1 VPIRRPDAARDLASF
16 EARSR
21 AVPFSPVPQAGIPR
35 HGSFAMPTP
44 PVLQF
49 DELLSP
55 IDGENPSG
63 RSLKYQP
70 LWDDITSARRGRT
83 DAVTEGADSEPDW
96 QRVQALACD
105 ALGTKSKDL
114 QIAGWLTE
122 ALVHTSGFAGAR
134 DGLRLIRGLVESY
147 WETLYPELE
156 PEDPEVRAAPLY
168 WLTDAQAGARLP
180 GLIREIAIALPDG
193 EAGVFSTASKQSF
206 QTRTQRD
213 GEDSR
218 EYAER
223 AREAQER
230 SERFQSAVNGTPD
243 TFYITLRED
252 LAECMEEVRAAEKTI
267 DEKLGVDHSPSFS
280 AVRTALEDCSE
291 AIEQICR
298 QRGIGALPNA
308 DAAEAD
314 SANGTPIGAT
324 NGSAGGNGPL
334 RTRAEAV
341 NRLREV
347 VDFFKKT
354 EPHSP
359 VALLIDRAVRWA
371 NSPFESV
378 LAELI
383 QDDST
388 LSRIRDTLGLPPQEE
403 GE

>member
-1 VPIRRPDAARDLASF
+1 
-16 EARSR
+16 
-21 AVPFSPVPQAGIPR
+21 
-35 HGSFAMPTP
+35 MPSP

-49 DELLSP
+49 DELLAP
-55 IDGENPSG
+55 IAGENPSG
-63 RSLKYQP
+63 ESLKYQP
-70 LWDDITSARRGRT
+70 LWDEITAARRGRT

-96 QRVQALACD
+96 RRVQELACD
-105 ALGTKSKDL
+105 AIEARSKDL

-122 ALVHTSGFAGAR
+122 ALIHTSGFAGLR

-156 PEDPEVRAAPLY
+156 EDDPEVRAAPLY

-180 GLIREIAIALPDG
+180 GTIREIGIALPDG
-193 EAGVFSTASKQSF
+193 QGEVFSTASKQSF
-206 QTRTQRD
+206 QTRTQRE

-223 AREAQER
+223 SRESQER
-230 SERFQSAVNGTPD
+230 SESFQSAVNSTPD
-243 TFYITLRED
+243 AFYITLRED
-252 LAECMEEVRAAEKTI
+252 LAECMDEVRATEKTI
-267 DEKLGVDHSPSFS
+267 DEKLGVDHAPSFS
-280 AVRTALEDCSE
+280 AVRTALEDCSD

-298 QRGIGALPNA
+298 PRGIGAQAEA

-314 SANGTPIGAT
+314 LLNGAPASAT
-324 NGSAGGNGPL
+324 NGSASGNGPL

-341 NRLREV
+341 GRLREV
-347 VDFFKKT
+347 VEFFKRT

-388 LSRIRDTLGLPPQEE
+388 LSRIRDTLGLPAQQDED
-403 GE
+403 

>member
-1 VPIRRPDAARDLASF
+1 
-16 EARSR
+16 
-21 AVPFSPVPQAGIPR
+21 
-35 HGSFAMPTP
+35 MPSP

-49 DELLSP
+49 DELLAP
-55 IDGENPSG
+55 VPGENPSG
-63 RSLKYQP
+63 ESLKYQP
-70 LWDDITSARRGRT
+70 LWDDITAARRGRT
-83 DAVTEGADSEPDW
+83 DAVTEGADAEPDW
-96 QRVQALACD
+96 RRVQELACQ
-105 ALGTKSKDL
+105 ALESKSKDL

-122 ALVHTSGFAGAR
+122 ALIHTSGFAGLR
-134 DGLRLIRGLVESY
+134 DGLRLVRELVETF

-156 PEDPEVRAAPLY
+156 ADDPEVRAAPLY

-180 GLIREIAIALPDG
+180 GMIREIAIANPGSEG
-193 EAGVFSTASKQSF
+193 EIFSTAAKQSF

-213 GEDSR
+213 GEDTS
-218 EYAER
+218 EYA
-223 AREAQER
+223 ARNRETQER
-230 SERFQSAVNGTPD
+230 LEAFQSAVNTTPD
-243 TFYITLRED
+243 AFYITLRED
-252 LAECMEEVRAAEKTI
+252 LAECMEEVRACEKAI

-291 AIEQICR
+291 AVEQICR
-298 QRGIGALPNA
+298 PRGIGAQAEA
-308 DAAEAD
+308 DAAEA
-314 SANGTPIGAT
+314 AAGNGDHTAAT

-341 NRLREV
+341 SRLREV
-347 VDFFKKT
+347 VDFFKRT

-388 LSRIRDTLGLPPQEE
+388 LSRIRDTLGLPPQQEE
-403 GE
+403 